1 MKIQKTP
8 LGFLDGLRVQQ
19 GGEQMADLVPTV
31 QPVADTLPF
40 YLSQNWRTSRS
51 SSVVAGVRGDTVT
64 NAVTAGE
71 TWRVIGITCG
81 AESFGGLG
89 NLRCYAEFLPVGV
102 TSGVPIGDGIGIT
115 TAAIVPLNVADFFE
129 VGFLFPEPA
138 ICLPGSRFR
147 TTLAASFGFGLT
159 LVSKVLYQLVSPP

>member
-8 LGFLDGLRVQQ
+8 LGFLDSMRVQQ
-19 GGEQMADLVPTV
+19 GGEQMADLSPVVTPT
-31 QPVADTLPF
+31 ADTMPF

-51 SSVVAGVRGDTVT
+51 SGVVAGNRGDTVI

-71 TWRVIGITCG
+71 TWRVIAITCG

-102 TSGVPIGDGIGIT
+102 TSGVPLGGIGMGGP
-115 TAAIVPLNVADFFE
+115 AVVPLNAADFFE
-129 VGFLFPEPA
+129 VGFLLSEPA
-138 ICLPGSRFR
+138 ICLPGTRFR

>member
-1 MKIQKTP
+1 MRIA
-8 LGFLDGLRVQQ
+8 Q
-19 GGEQMADLVPTV
+19 GGEQMAELATTVVPT
-31 QPVADTLPF
+31 AETLPF
-40 YLSQNWRTSRS
+40 YLAQNWRTSRS
-51 SSVVAGVRGDTVT
+51 SAVVAGNRGDVAN

-89 NLRCYAEFLPVGV
+89 NLRAYAEFLPVGV
-102 TSGVPIGDGIGIT
+102 SSGIPVVGIGMDGP
-115 TAAIVPLNVADFFE
+115 AVVPLNAADFFE
-129 VGFLFPEPA
+129 VGFFFPEPA
-138 ICLPGSRFR
+138 ICLPGTRFR